1 MKKMYKIATVLLAFC
16 FLLGS
21 VPMSVKAEDYKYQ
34 VTIFSGKQGSFSGTG
49 RSGSKGSRLQCFQYC
64 RCYRDQRSESRRYRK
79 F

>member
-21 VPMSVKAEDYKYQ
+21 VPLSVKAEDYKYQ
-34 VTIFSGKQGSFSGTG
+34 VTIFSGK
-49 RSGSKGSRLQCFQYC
+49 QCFQYC